1 MKQVF
6 VIIMVISVMLC
17 LTTNAQDQ
25 STRFEK
31 QHKSKFLKSNIKNT
45 EETLLNSFESNHLE
59 VISTSIQ
66 TLRQLEDIFPD
77 NNFSSL
83 LDPLIKFVK
92 DENMDTQVR
101 ILSALAL
108 EALHSDKGDNAI
120 YEIAKSSNN
129 KSVQDICITLS
140 TESLKSDLTNK

>member
-1 MKQVF
+1 MKHIF
-6 VIIMVISVMLC
+6 ALIMVISVMLC

-25 STRFEK
+25 SSRFEK

-45 EETLLNSFESNHLE
+45 EEMLLNSFESNHLE
-59 VISTSIQ
+59 IISNSVQ

-83 LDPLIKFVK
+83 IEPLMKFVK

-108 EALHSDKGDNAI
+108 DGLHSDKGDKAI
-120 YEIAKSSNN
+120 YEAAKSTNN
-129 KSVQDICITLS
+129 QSVKDVCVALS
-140 TESLKSDLTNK
+140 IESLKSDMVNK